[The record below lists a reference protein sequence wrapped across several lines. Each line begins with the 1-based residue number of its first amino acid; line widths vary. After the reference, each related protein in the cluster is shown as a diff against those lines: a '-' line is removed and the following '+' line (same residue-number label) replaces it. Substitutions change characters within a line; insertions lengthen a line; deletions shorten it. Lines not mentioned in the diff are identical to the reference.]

1 MRLVLSLVAV
11 LVTLGLGGFF
21 FISTDKRAALQASTA
36 ASACRSVRNPK
47 AWRLRPMGLRRVS
60 SSDKSLGPALRAPR
74 FPWRRCG

>member
-36 ASACRSVRNPK
+36 ASALP
-47 AWRLRPMGLRRVS
+47 VS
-60 SSDKSLGPALRAPR
+60 SESRKRGGCV
-74 FPWRRCG
+74 PWASGG